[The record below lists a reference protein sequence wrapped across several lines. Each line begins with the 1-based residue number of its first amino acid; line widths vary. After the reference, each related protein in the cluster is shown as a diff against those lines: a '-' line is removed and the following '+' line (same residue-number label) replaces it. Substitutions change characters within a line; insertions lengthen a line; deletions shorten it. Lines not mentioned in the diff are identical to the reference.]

1 MTALA
6 LAQINL
12 ARMALDQRETKDWLV
27 AVARHMNLSP
37 SQLALNSGM
46 AASTLTRY
54 LNDKTNTV
62 GVTQGTVEKV
72 ARYSGFRPNQLP
84 GRGRAGLVEPDSIP
98 LAQDDTV
105 WPKWVLSAIEA
116 VKNGKNGIE
125 AWVMKGAALDSLGI
139 LPGDIVIID
148 QNSRPK
154 SGDIVLAQIIDP
166 LAGTAETVLRFY
178 QAPFITSHSM
188 RLGPQRPEQ
197 VDEERVAIVGT
208 SIGTIRIQ
216 H

>member
-1 MTALA
+1 VTALA